1 VELVGT
7 PVIAVTGSHSCIT
20 PCSCRIQ
27 TCSGHANVHNP
38 SNIAS
43 YLHGAAH
50 MSAHTNASIWT
61 AIVNNLLDTATTT
74 FFSPFPNA
82 TGIMY
87 EPICEKQAA
96 CSTDQ
101 SSFKGSLANWMGKTA
116 VLVPSVSQKIMALLG
131 SSAQGAAAGCSG
143 GNGTCGT
150 KWYVGG
156 FDGQVGFGQQL
167 SALDAV
173 LSLLVG
179 DAPELAVLA

>member
-1 VELVGT
+1 M
-7 PVIAVTGSHSCIT
+7 
-20 PCSCRIQ
+20 R
-27 TCSGHANVHNP
+27 HANVYNP

-50 MSAHTNASIWT
+50 MSAHTHAPIWT
-61 AIVNNLLDTATTT
+61 TIVTGLLDTATTT

-116 VLVPSVSQKIMALLG
+116 VLVPSVSERIMALLG
-131 SSAQGAAAGCSG
+131 ESARGAAAGCSG
-143 GNGTCGT
+143 EEGMCGT
-150 KWYVGG
+150 KC
-156 FDGQVGFGQQL
+156 
-167 SALDAV
+167 ALDAV

-179 DAPELAVLA
+179 GAPELAVLG

>member
-1 VELVGT
+1 M
-7 PVIAVTGSHSCIT
+7 
-20 PCSCRIQ
+20 R
-27 TCSGHANVHNP
+27 HANVYNP

-50 MSAHTNASIWT
+50 MSAHTHAPIWT
-61 AIVNNLLDTATTT
+61 TIVTGLLDTATTT
-74 FFSPFPNA
+74 FFTPFPNA

-116 VLVPSVSQKIMALLG
+116 VLVPSVSERIMALLG
-131 SSAQGAAAGCSG
+131 ESARGAAASCSG
-143 GNGTCGT
+143 GEGMCGT

-179 DAPELAVLA
+179 GAPELAVLG